1 MMLCI
6 ESAVLLCRGR
16 SSILKT
22 LDTMNKFE
30 AAHIDNRH
38 LQLFC
43 DPNYILELE
52 PSEGCRVKVTS
63 V

>member
-1 MMLCI
+1 MFCI
-6 ESAVLLCRGR
+6 ESAVLNQLYYCAEADLQF
-16 SSILKT
+16 LKY

-43 DPNYILELE
+43 DSNYILALE
-52 PSEGCRVKVTS
+52 PSEGYGV
-63 V
+63 